1 MPPKPHKA
9 FSRAPC
15 FYTKKTLQIHFK
27 RDGSGRFQFKPKRKT
42 KTLTLHIGRKLS

>member
-15 FYTKKTLQIHFK
+15 FYTKKKTLQIHFK
-27 RDGSGRFQFKPKRKT
+27 QDGSGRFQFKPKRKT
-42 KTLTLHIGRKLS
+42 KTLTL

>member
-15 FYTKKTLQIHFK
+15 FYTKKKKPFKSTLNKMVVDVFNLNPKGKQ
-27 RDGSGRFQFKPKRKT
+27 KP
-42 KTLTLHIGRKLS
+42 